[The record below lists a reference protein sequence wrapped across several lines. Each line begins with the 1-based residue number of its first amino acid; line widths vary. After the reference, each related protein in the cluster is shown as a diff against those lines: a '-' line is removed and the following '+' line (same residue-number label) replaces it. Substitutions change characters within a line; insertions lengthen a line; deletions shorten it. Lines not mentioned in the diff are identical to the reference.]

1 MLSVMRAD
9 ESPCR
14 RTSWRR
20 LSQLLAGVGL
30 VATLGT
36 LSGCVVVQP
45 WQRGRL
51 AERHMQLPPTEG
63 EAYLDQH
70 LATSTESAAGGAA
83 LEGGGCGCN

>member
-1 MLSVMRAD
+1 MA
-9 ESPCR
+9 
-14 RTSWRR
+14 
-20 LSQLLAGVGL
+20 AL
-30 VATLGT
+30 VAAAYA

-51 AERHMQLPPTEG
+51 AERHMQIPPTQG

-70 LATSTESAAGGAA
+70 VATSKEAAAGGAA